1 MPNKFIVVVLSLLL
15 GLTGL
20 FGTAGATDPPHNGA
34 ENIFC
39 SSCHIPH
46 PVVPTSYFGSLTRD
60 SNANLCLSCHFLGG
74 VALNWPF
81 ASSDQAEPGTS
92 GTSHRWDRDMTPGAA
107 PLYLAAATPNNAYGL
122 RTPSELATP
131 ALRTILTKYSNSV
144 VCSTCHQ
151 QHSQANTPYDPY
163 SYNASAGDGG
173 GTATGGSLNTLT
185 DTTKTGWT
193 GSEWVGYT
201 LVITGGT
208 AANINQARTIS
219 GSTGSPD
226 CTLTVSSNFPAAV
239 QAGDTYY
246 ITNNATPSFN
256 SGTATAGDS
265 SDVVDGTK
273 SWTTNYWAGY
283 YVKMTG
289 GANSGDRR
297 RIQGNTANTL
307 TLADAFTYP
316 VAANDTYYITS
327 ARHFMRINSV
337 TADMCNDCHYYR
349 SFASMNGGIHQ
360 TDVHTWDGNEKS
372 HPVGKGLSDVSDPSQ
387 FNAAFLEGYCSGP
400 DPCSTLTMT
409 GCSAGSGCTWN
420 WAAEGGARGELNGGA
435 DTNLTNNITVG
446 NDGKVNCLSCHN
458 VHFADSDSAT
468 VDTPSGYAP

>member
-1 MPNKFIVVVLSLLL
+1 MPNKSIVVILSLLL
-15 GLTGL
+15 GLLGS
-20 FGTAGATDPPHNGA
+20 FGTAGAYDPPHNA
-34 ENIFC
+34 VENIDC
-39 SSCHIPH
+39 SSCHTPH
-46 PVVPTSYFGSLTRD
+46 PVVPNSYFGSLTRD
-60 SNANLCLSCHFLGG
+60 SNVNLCLSCHYYGG
-74 VALNWPF
+74 IALHWPF
-81 ASSDQAEPGTS
+81 ASSDQAVPGVS
-92 GTSHRWDRDMTPGAA
+92 GTSHRWDRDMTPGEA
-107 PLYLAAATPNNAYGL
+107 PLNLVVSDPNNAYGL

-131 ALRTILTKYSNSV
+131 ALRTIMTKFSNAV

-151 QHSQANTPYDPY
+151 QHSQGMTPYDPY

-173 GTATGGSLNTLT
+173 GTATGGSQNTLA
-185 DTTKTGWT
+185 DTSKTGWT
-193 GSEWVGYT
+193 VNEWAGYT
-201 LVITGGT
+201 LVMTGGA

-219 GSTGSPD
+219 GNTGSPD
-226 CTLTVSSNFPAAV
+226 CTLTVSSNFPVAV

-246 ITNNATPSFN
+246 ITKIGTSFD

-265 SDVVDGTK
+265 SHVVDGAK
-273 SWTTNYWAGY
+273 SWAGNRWAGY

-297 RIQGNTANTL
+297 RIQSNTADTL
-307 TLADAFTYP
+307 TLTDAFTYA
-316 VAANDTYYITS
+316 VAANDAYYITS
-327 ARHFMRINSV
+327 DRHFMRINNA

-349 SFASMNGGIHQ
+349 SSASMNGGVHQ

-409 GCSAGSGCTWN
+409 GCSAGSGCTWT
-420 WAAEGGARGELNGGA
+420 WASEGGTRFETNGGA

-458 VHFADSDSAT
+458 VHFADSDAKT